1 MVEFVLSLISLPEI
15 LALPWIVQVPG
26 LLLILLFIV
35 RALRSFFSLK
45 LITMATSVIW
55 ALAIA
60 IILSRYGQAIA
71 TLVQSQ
77 SQPAA

>member
-1 MVEFVLSLISLPEI
+1 MVEFVLSRISVPNI
-15 LALPWIVQVPG
+15 LALPWIVKGPG
-26 LLLILLFIV
+26 IVLAALFAL

-45 LITMATSVIW
+45 LITAATSVIW

-71 TLVQSQ
+71 TLIQNQ
-77 SQPAA
+77 SQPTA